1 MLPIKTVLVV
11 LEAHKEGQPAWL
23 QAQAWAQALG
33 ATLKVLV
40 PVTPDVQAGLELAPG
55 LAAMAAQ
62 NAEAA
67 AGHWLDGLCANAAVS
82 AQRTI
87 VATTQQV
94 TQRVE
99 MVLHEARRLQA
110 DLLVVGQREDMP
122 DLRPLMRQLP
132 CPLLIIRRDAVPHR
146 FAAAIGAGAEDVPH
160 KLLNQAL
167 LERLADLARCFQG
180 DARVL
185 SALPNPV
192 ELVPLMGDAYAAS
205 YVSNDLEQSYRES
218 LSQQI
223 TAFDLPPATTLKVAP
238 GRPDLVLPELV
249 QEEKVDCLL
258 LGTLARK
265 GLSAFWLGNTAE
277 DVLPRVTCDVLLL
290 RPQDYETPV

>member
-11 LEAHKEGQPAWL
+11 LEVHKDGQVAWL

-33 ATLKVLV
+33 AALQVLV
-40 PVTPDVQAGLELAPG
+40 PVPPDVQAGLELAPG
-55 LAAMAAQ
+55 LAAMAAE

-67 AGHWLDGLCANAAVS
+67 AGHWLDGLLAGAEMSV
-82 AQRTI
+82 QKTI
-87 VATTQQV
+87 VATTQ
-94 TQRVE
+94 RVAT
-99 MVLHEARRLQA
+99 VLHEARRLQA
-110 DLLVVGQREDMP
+110 DLLIVGQREDMP

-132 CPLLIIRRDAVPHR
+132 CPLLIVRRGAVPHC
-146 FAAAIGAGAEDVPH
+146 FAAAIGAGAEDAPH

-167 LERLADLARCFQG
+167 LERLVDLTRCFQG

-218 LSQQI
+218 LGQQI
-223 TAFDLPPATTLKVAP
+223 AAFDLSPAIALKVAP

-249 QEEKVDCLL
+249 REEKVDCLL
-258 LGTLARK
+258 LGTVARK

-277 DVLPRVTCDVLLL
+277 DVLPRVACDVLLL